1 MWCQVQAW
9 TYLRILQ
16 GGKLK
21 FCSILKWCNSQKHM
35 IAPINHIQLLS
46 IYDALKICITEVLL
60 NWRALYNS
68 SSSFSTKDKN
78 KSCNVHAGTS
88 KRILTSQVSKW
99 KGPCLSYCTVCVS
112 IYIYIYIHAQ
122 IRHWYAYTCAAVS
135 IITSS
140 TAQGGGGN
148 FKNRKPIGEIG
159 CRESRMA
166 ERIHW
171 WTERWLECRTIY
183 LSIHLSVYLPICL
196 LSLSLSMYLSIYLSF

>member
-1 MWCQVQAW
+1 MMRWKFALPRCCWTEELCTTHHRVSRQRTRTSPATFMLELPNAFWLPKFQSEKGHVYRIVQ
-9 TYLRILQ
+9 
-16 GGKLK
+16 
-21 FCSILKWCNSQKHM
+21 F
-35 IAPINHIQLLS
+35 
-46 IYDALKICITEVLL
+46 VF
-60 NWRALYNS
+60 LY
-68 SSSFSTKDKN
+68 T
-78 KSCNVHAGTS
+78 
-88 KRILTSQVSKW
+88 
-99 KGPCLSYCTVCVS
+99 
-112 IYIYIYIHAQ
+112 YIYIYIHAQ

-183 LSIHLSVYLPICL
+183 LSIHPFVCLSVLSVYLPICL
-196 LSLSLSMYLSIYLSF
+196 LSLSLSMYLSLSIYLPILLVVWLLIHYLSIYLSIYLSFHLSA